1 MSVKKP
7 LVGASQGE
15 ISLQEVKINVQIN
28 AIIKVVFFI
37 FLLKWLLSNLQ
48 LLIVFKPKNTGLLI
62 KI

>member
-1 MSVKKP
+1 
-7 LVGASQGE
+7 
-15 ISLQEVKINVQIN
+15 VQIN